1 MADGQDADVVSYR
14 TLLTDPALVAVFL
27 ISATSAVGNHAVPVA
42 LPVIGDAFALSESEI
57 GLVMSA
63 FALAVL
69 VALPAVSVLADVYGR
84 RPVVIPALLLFGL
97 AGTATLW
104 ASSYPVLLALR
115 ALQGAAFA
123 GALPLSATLVG
134 DLYTGPEGSSAQG
147 IRSGLNGLAG
157 AVAPVVAGVLAA
169 VAWQYPFALY
179 ALTLPVAGLV
189 YRYYPEPVAER
200 GTTDGS
206 GVWAE
211 LRDYWGAIV
220 GVADR
225 RLAVFLAGGLVLF
238 FLKGGFATFLPVFV
252 VDEVGAPV
260 TAAGTILGVYGGT
273 RVVVSPLS
281 GSVMGRVGRKRTMV
295 LGAATAAV
303 GIGAIPGTSTL
314 LALGAASGVFALG
327 EALLNPVLNDA
338 VAAAAGAEQ
347 RAGVMAGLQVLKN
360 VSLTVAP
367 ALLGFVIGSAGFAT
381 AFLLTAALGVGF
393 AGLVVVGYRPEA
405 GAAGA

>member
-1 MADGQDADVVSYR
+1 MVDGPDDAVSYR
-14 TLLTDPALVAVFL
+14 ELLTDPALLTVFL
-27 ISATSAVGNHAVPVA
+27 ISGTSAVGNHAVPVA

-69 VALPAVSVLADVYGR
+69 VALPVVSVLADVYGR
-84 RPVVIPALLLFGL
+84 RPVVIPSLLLFGL
-97 AGTATLW
+97 AGTATLG
-104 ASSYPVLLALR
+104 ASSYGVLLALR

-123 GALPLSATLVG
+123 GTLPLTATLVG

-179 ALTLPVAGLV
+179 ALSFPVAGLV
-189 YRYYPEPVAER
+189 YWYYPEPVAAR
-200 GTTDGS
+200 GQTEGS
-206 GVWAE
+206 DVGSE
-211 LRDYWGAIV
+211 LRNYWRAIW

-225 RLAVFLAGGLVLF
+225 RLAVFLTGGLVLF

-252 VDEVGAPV
+252 VDELGAPV

-281 GSVMGRVGRKRTMV
+281 GSVLGRLGRKRTMV

-303 GIGAIPGTSTL
+303 GIGALPGTSTL
-314 LALGAASGVFALG
+314 LALGAASGVFAVG

-338 VAAAAGAEQ
+338 VAATAASEQ
-347 RAGVMAGLQVLKN
+347 RAGVMAGLQILKN

-367 ALLGFVIGSAGFAT
+367 ALLGFVIGTAGFAV
-381 AFLLTAALGVGF
+381 AFLLTAALGAGF
-393 AGLVVVGYRPEA
+393 AGLVVVAYRADSESLTR
-405 GAAGA
+405 